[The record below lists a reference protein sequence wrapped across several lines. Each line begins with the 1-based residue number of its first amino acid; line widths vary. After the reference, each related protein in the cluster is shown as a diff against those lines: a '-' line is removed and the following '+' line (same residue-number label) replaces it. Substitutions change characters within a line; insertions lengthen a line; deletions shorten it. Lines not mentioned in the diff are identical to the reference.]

1 MEIDIENINTIEK
14 RQKYDTKRWRT
25 IYEVIQQEFFFMKL
39 TSFRILIFFCKNNI
53 NEAHNIPIE
62 VKNNIKLMSM
72 EQVLYAQVVMLH
84 RKDLNITEANK
95 IKVKL
100 NSSSK
105 ASLQDHSVGFILI
118 LIRLK

>member
-1 MEIDIENINTIEK
+1 
-14 RQKYDTKRWRT
+14 
-25 IYEVIQQEFFFMKL
+25 MKL
-39 TSFRILIFFCKNNI
+39 IFPDVYLKHCKNNI